1 MADNLRKFTTQEVLN
16 KVYTD
21 SSGITIGS
29 NSQTT
34 KETLNAVFDT
44 TNNRL
49 QVALAGG
56 TISGD
61 VTISGDLTV
70 TGDSAITTNEVIQGT
85 SIIDV
90 TSTEA
95 FLVRKNGDVGDVFT
109 VNTTNV
115 AVGIG
120 MAPVSGIALN
130 VTGKIRTSDKLEI
143 NTNNFIIQTATV
155 KDITGADET
164 LNMQF
169 QNAASSGAS
178 HRGFSF
184 ISNKTSAHL
193 DGQGSL
199 ILTSSVASS
208 ATEGGRLK
216 LASDD
221 GAVMGATHRL
231 GIVEFAA
238 AEDTSGTIVT
248 GAKIESFAVDA
259 FTATGTYDHNS
270 KLVFSVQSGTSG
282 TDQLAVPAMT
292 IEGGGKVGIGIAPA
306 KALHVINSAII
317 KGKAT
322 FTLTGAINPTGTNV
336 NVPGTGT
343 KYLTE
348 LSIGDEILVS
358 GETRII
364 ASITNDTTAT
374 VTSAWGSDL
383 ADDTAPDCNPAS
395 FTVLKTGSFK

>member
-1 MADNLRKFTTQEVLN
+1 
-16 KVYTD
+16 
-21 SSGITIGS
+21 
-29 NSQTT
+29 
-34 KETLNAVFDT
+34 
-44 TNNRL
+44 
-49 QVALAGG
+49 
-56 TISGD
+56 
-61 VTISGDLTV
+61 SGDLTV

-208 ATEGGRLK
+208 ATEGGRLR

-221 GAVMGATHRL
+221 GAVMASGHRL
-231 GIVEFAA
+231 GVIEFGG
-238 AEDTSGTIVT
+238 AE
-248 GAKIESFAVDA
+248 
-259 FTATGTYDHNS
+259 
-270 KLVFSVQSGTSG
+270 
-282 TDQLAVPAMT
+282 
-292 IEGGGKVGIGIAPA
+292 
-306 KALHVINSAII
+306 
-317 KGKAT
+317 
-322 FTLTGAINPTGTNV
+322 
-336 NVPGTGT
+336 
-343 KYLTE
+343 
-348 LSIGDEILVS
+348 
-358 GETRII
+358 
-364 ASITNDTTAT
+364 
-374 VTSAWGSDL
+374 
-383 ADDTAPDCNPAS
+383 
-395 FTVLKTGSFK
+395 